1 MLVTLKDQRVK
12 YGLKRLNLL
21 ETGNLALTTELKT

>member
-12 YGLKRLNLL
+12 HGLKRLNLL
-21 ETGNLALTTELKT
+21 ETGYLALTTELKT

>member
-12 YGLKRLNLL
+12 HGLTRLNLL
-21 ETGNLALTTELKT
+21 ETGNFVSTTELKT